1 MSVCT
6 CSRTS
11 SCSYVGGLLL
21 VLAEVFHS
29 GWFARRRES
38 TMATSTGSAGSGC
51 LRLPKSGNFFLPL
64 IFGTIAPCFRGR
76 DVRQVY
82 FDAPQSM

>member
-1 MSVCT
+1 M
-6 CSRTS
+6 
-11 SCSYVGGLLL
+11 GGLLL

-29 GWFARRRES
+29 GRFARRKRECAV
-38 TMATSTGSAGSGC
+38 ATSTGSAGSGC

-64 IFGTIAPCFRGR
+64 IFGTIVPCFRGR

-82 FDAPQSM
+82 FDAPQSTRSEGERG